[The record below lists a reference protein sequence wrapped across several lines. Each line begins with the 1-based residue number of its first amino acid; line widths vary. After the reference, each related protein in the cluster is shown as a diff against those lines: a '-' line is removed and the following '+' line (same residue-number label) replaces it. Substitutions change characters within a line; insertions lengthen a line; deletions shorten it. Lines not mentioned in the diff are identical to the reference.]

1 MVIRF
6 FEKSEFSKFSDNV
19 RAIYPSA
26 SDSEIKLAFD
36 TQQQRPIEERLLFDI
51 DLKKLAV
58 MYFYGRDESSG
69 RRLFKV
75 MLAIKYDKLVSEYSQ
90 NMADRLFEHIH
101 YDWSDDKADFLG
113 NIRLRDYSL
122 SREIIFPAWE
132 VWSQAKKISADYL
145 RDLNPARRFLLKHDG
160 VSGSIKYLLEQADN
174 ISLRLI
180 RTSFAILRT
189 TAFVIFGII
198 IIFAALSLYQDW
210 AKKRQQEEFKAE
222 RLSISLSASI
232 AGMSLASAF
241 KSCQRIGIPDIKKCQ
256 EYKGMLLQELE
267 APIAAKMAI
276 EQQVDYREKC
286 NRHYSA
292 DYCLQ
297 LLNRAVQLSWNSST
311 KDD

>member
-101 YDWSDDKADFLG
+101 HDWSDDKADFRE

-145 RDLNPARRFLLKHDG
+145 RGLNPARRFLLKHDG
-160 VSGSIKYLLEQADN
+160 VSGSIKYLLEQAGN

-180 RTSFAILRT
+180 RTSFAILGT
-189 TAFVIFGII
+189 TAVICG
-198 IIFAALSLYQDW
+198 IIFAALSLYQDR
-210 AKKRQQEEFKAE
+210 AKKRQQEEFEAE

-241 KSCQRIGIPDIKKCQ
+241 KSCQRIGIPDLEKCQ

-276 EQQVDYREKC
+276 EQRVDYREKC

-297 LLNRAVQLSWNSST
+297 LLKRAVQLSWNSST